1 MNALK
6 MIGLGRVLS
15 VVALLG
21 GVTSTSGASL
31 IEQIGWKGADN
42 RIIVGI
48 IVALLALVGTMV
60 ALYMRTRVQSVSDQ
74 AALAEKLFKEYSEKS
89 ELYPSEVVR
98 LRQLLAHAD
107 TPHAQVIFQS
117 ASLFERCMD
126 AEVQLLLLT
135 VKSEEKLAEE
145 ELVLASLR
153 KKLGYGYLPLE
164 HPLLSTRS
172 VEVGQVVML
181 YGSNNR
187 VPLIHHAVVTLNH
200 ELFFR
205 IQYNTEKED
214 AIKFFVGQELKL
226 VFARQSDGVY
236 GVQAEICKIQ
246 GDAVIELYHTLV
258 LKRNQLRQFV
268 RIEVTL
274 PIKIRVLPPSKQ
286 EPRGELFPKHFSAK
300 IADISGGGISFLCES
315 PLVPGD
321 LVSMQFSLATGA
333 FAGVAGKIL
342 RVSILEGKRVTSYRH
357 HVQFV
362 QIEPR
367 NRDRIV
373 RYIFDKQRQQN
384 QIR

>member
-1 MNALK
+1 MP
-6 MIGLGRVLS
+6 S
-15 VVALLG
+15 VIVVLG
-21 GVTSTSGASL
+21 GVMSTSGASL

-42 RIIVGI
+42 RIIVGV
-48 IVALLALVGTMV
+48 IVTLLALLGVMV
-60 ALYMRTRVQSVSDQ
+60 ALYMRTRLQNVNEQ
-74 AALAEKLFKEYSEKS
+74 AARAEKLFREYSEKA
-89 ELYPSEVVR
+89 ELCPTEVVR

-107 TPHAQVIFQS
+107 TPYAQVIFQS

-172 VEVGQVVML
+172 IEVGQAVAL
-181 YGSNNR
+181 YGSSNR
-187 VPLIHHAVVTLNH
+187 VPLIHHAIVTLNH

-205 IQYNTEKED
+205 VQYNAETED
-214 AIKFFVGQELKL
+214 AVKFFVGQELKL
-226 VFARQSDGVY
+226 VFARPTDGVY
-236 GVQAEICKIQ
+236 GVQVEICKIQ
-246 GDAVIELYHTLV
+246 GDAVIELYHTLA

-268 RIEVTL
+268 RIEVNL
-274 PIKIRVLPPSKQ
+274 PIKVRVMPSSKK
-286 EPRGELFPKHFSAK
+286 EPREESVPKHFSAK
-300 IADISGGGISFLCES
+300 MADLSGGGISFLCES

-342 RVSILEGKRVTSYRH
+342 RVSIQEGKTATSYRH